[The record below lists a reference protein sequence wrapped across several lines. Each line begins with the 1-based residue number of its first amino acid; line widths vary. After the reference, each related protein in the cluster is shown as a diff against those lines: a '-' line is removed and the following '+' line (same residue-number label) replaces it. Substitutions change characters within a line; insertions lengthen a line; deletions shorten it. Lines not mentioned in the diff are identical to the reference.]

1 MKRTR
6 VARRASLL
14 PRRNKCDAVTVT
26 PGETMSASSMSIDE
40 DDRHELDYIRIEGA
54 GIAYQTSKLKH

>member
-1 MKRTR
+1 
-6 VARRASLL
+6 
-14 PRRNKCDAVTVT
+14 
-26 PGETMSASSMSIDE
+26 MSASSMSIDE